1 MDQVMW
7 QAGIIFVLGSA
18 KGNSDFKRYDDHL
31 TVARATLFAFH
42 LVVLL

>member
-18 KGNSDFKRYDDHL
+18 KGNRDFKRYDDHL
-31 TVARATLFAFH
+31 TTYSKNLIG
-42 LVVLL
+42 